1 MILGLGNILLKDE
14 GIGAHIAGRLQK
26 LALPCNVEVIDGG
39 TAGLDIL
46 LFILRSNATENG
58 SQEDLYKLV
67 VIDAVRAGKE
77 PGTIYKARLKGQE
90 TGELTRI
97 LAQGKDAKI
106 SLHQVGLIDALAVAE
121 KMNRAPEEIV
131 IIGIEPGE
139 VNCGLELTKPVKRS
153 IPQVIEKVLEEID
166 PVRNFTIGR
175 KNSDFLTGTKKGNF

>member
-1 MILGLGNILLKDE
+1 MSDARCQKRETRIENQISRRVLILGLGNILLKDE
-14 GIGAHIAGRLQK
+14 GIGVHIAGRLQE

-46 LFILRSNATENG
+46 L

-77 PGTIYKARLKGQE
+77 PGTIYQARFKGSQRSELKKAFGPEK
-90 TGELTRI
+90 
-97 LAQGKDAKI
+97 KAKI

-121 KMNRAPEEIV
+121 KIERGPEEIV

-153 IPQVIEKVLEEID
+153 VPDVIKKVLEEI
-166 PVRNFTIGR
+166 
-175 KNSDFLTGTKKGNF
+175 

>member
-14 GIGAHIAGRLQK
+14 GIGVHIAGRLQK
-26 LALPCNVEVIDGG
+26 PALPCNVEVIDGG

-46 LFILRSNATENG
+46 L
-58 SQEDLYKLV
+58 SQKDLYKLV

-97 LAQGKDAKI
+97 LARGKDAKI

-153 IPQVIEKVLEEID
+153 IPDVIKKVLEEIED
-166 PVRNFTIGR
+166 VIHTEQAHR
-175 KNSDFLTGTKKGNF
+175 